1 MFRHSFKRAMATQ
14 STSQGPLE
22 MSIRSKL
29 SSALNPTVFQL
40 HNDSRLHAHHAAMA
54 NSTSPETHFRL
65 TLVSDQFDGL
75 KLAQRHRLVY
85 GLLKEEV
92 GEGKVHALQMR
103 LKTRGEQVR
112 DEERGKGG
120 ASKPETCRNTG
131 AK

>member
-1 MFRHSFKRAMATQ
+1 MLRIPFTRTMASE
-14 STSQGPLE
+14 STAQGPLE
-22 MSIRSKL
+22 LLIRSKL
-29 SSALNPTVFQL
+29 TTALQPSLFQL

-54 NSTSPETHFRL
+54 NSSSPETHFRL

-112 DEERGKGG
+112 DEEQGKGN
-120 ASKPETCRNTG
+120 ASKPETCRNT
-131 AK
+131 KK